1 MHASQDLPDDGLED
15 GLLDRRMDGLDAETA
30 AATADG
36 QDAASGHGP
45 EGSFDH
51 DGPEPSADRITL
63 RPLQLVSSA
72 SRNPVE
78 EAAQAGPRESDPSLL
93 AANRLLERELAE
105 VDEEVAALQELLE
118 EIPSIFERKFQQRLD
133 RVLEEQR
140 QLETENRQLWSR
152 LRALAPGAEITLQ
165 PPRGLLPPSSGGL
178 ALKLEHQAQAEPE
191 LMALEIDTT
200 ASQT

>member
-1 MHASQDLPDDGLED
+1 MHASQDPPDDGLDGALVD
-15 GLLDRRMDGLDAETA
+15 GLIDVLDAETA
-30 AATADG
+30 AATAYG
-36 QDAASGHGP
+36 QEAASGHGP
-45 EGSFDH
+45 EGSVDP
-51 DGPEPSADRITL
+51 DGPEPGGDCITL

-78 EAAQAGPRESDPSLL
+78 EPAQSAPRESDPPLL

-118 EIPSIFERKFQQRLD
+118 EIPSIFERKFQQRLG

-140 QLETENRQLWSR
+140 QLEAENRQLWSR

-165 PPRGLLPPSSGGL
+165 PPRGLLPPGSGGL
-178 ALKLEHQAQAEPE
+178 ALKLEHQAQPEPE